1 MSDKELENFIFKF
14 RQLRKAGYTAHLD
27 IDAYA
32 GRSWIGLRVMLD
44 PVQQQNQSKPG
55 KHRSPSYFRRQEKRK
70 LAKSSAA
77 ASKKDDT
84 VKVPTAAAATAD
96 LVDNA
101 EEAIILD
108 HTQQADNDDRHLNVS
123 RMKDAGEASGAAT
136 AVNDVGL
143 NINSVNSSGDDENL
157 EGADSNCSFPT
168 ENSNVDNKND
178 EVATTSNGRLII
190 PVGTVKFV
198 TLDVRRRLA

>member
-1 MSDKELENFIFKF
+1 
-14 RQLRKAGYTAHLD
+14 
-27 IDAYA
+27 
-32 GRSWIGLRVMLD
+32 MLD
-44 PVQQQNQSKPG
+44 PVQLNQRKSG
-55 KHRSPSYFRRQEKRK
+55 KQRSPSYFRRQEKRK

-123 RMKDAGEASGAAT
+123 RMKDAGLMMLIWCSC
-136 AVNDVGL
+136 
-143 NINSVNSSGDDENL
+143 SS
-157 EGADSNCSFPT
+157 
-168 ENSNVDNKND
+168 
-178 EVATTSNGRLII
+178 
-190 PVGTVKFV
+190 
-198 TLDVRRRLA
+198 

>member
-27 IDAYA
+27 IDAFA
-32 GRSWIGLRVMLD
+32 GHSWIGLRVMLD
-44 PVQQQNQSKPG
+44 PVQLHQRKPG
-55 KHRSPSYFRRQEKRK
+55 KQRSPSYFRRQEKRK

-108 HTQQADNDDRHLNVS
+108 HTQQADNDDRHFNVS
-123 RMKDAGEASGAAT
+123 RMKDAGLMMLIWCSC
-136 AVNDVGL
+136 
-143 NINSVNSSGDDENL
+143 SS
-157 EGADSNCSFPT
+157 
-168 ENSNVDNKND
+168 
-178 EVATTSNGRLII
+178 
-190 PVGTVKFV
+190 
-198 TLDVRRRLA
+198 

>member
-1 MSDKELENFIFKF
+1 MGDKELENFIFKF

-55 KHRSPSYFRRQEKRK
+55 KHRSPSYFRRQEKHK

-123 RMKDAGEASGAAT
+123 RMKDAGLMMLIWCSC
-136 AVNDVGL
+136 
-143 NINSVNSSGDDENL
+143 SS
-157 EGADSNCSFPT
+157 
-168 ENSNVDNKND
+168 
-178 EVATTSNGRLII
+178 
-190 PVGTVKFV
+190 
-198 TLDVRRRLA
+198 